1 MEMQSSV
8 PSCWTRTSKRTRRAG
23 SAAVMRFLRYPSSKV
38 EAMVAPAR
46 VLSHGRRGT
55 RRAHEF
61 GMVDISL
68 GLPPLALL
76 RSAVAAVW
84 LYEGLWCKL
93 LGHERHQLQVVEA
106 VPKLGP
112 IVGRDFLRVLGLVEV
127 ALAIWVMTGLTPGL
141 CALAQTVLLV
151 TLNANGL
158 LWARHI
164 IHDPA
169 GMVVKNVPFLLL
181 AWVAAAMSGGA
192 S

>member
-1 MEMQSSV
+1 M
-8 PSCWTRTSKRTRRAG
+8 
-23 SAAVMRFLRYPSSKV
+23 L
-38 EAMVAPAR
+38 
-46 VLSHGRRGT
+46 
-55 RRAHEF
+55 
-61 GMVDISL
+61 DISP
-68 GLPPLALL
+68 GLPPLQLV

-93 LGHERHQLQVVEA
+93 LGRERRQLQVVEA
-106 VPKLGP
+106 VPKLGRM
-112 IVGRDFLRVLGLVEV
+112 VGRRFLVALGLVEV
-127 ALAIWVMTGLTPGL
+127 GLAVWVMSGLTPGL

-151 TLNANGL
+151 ALNANGL

-181 AWVAAAMSGGA
+181 AWVAAAMSGGK